1 MCISFHYR
9 FEIIYIII
17 STITYGLKETSKT
30 ILQNR
35 HKEYK
40 KNISFLTGLIKYFA
54 IISMIVF
61 YFIKKNS
68 MVKKQKTLKK

>member
-9 FEIIYIII
+9 FEILYIII

>member
-30 ILQNR
+30 FLQNR

>member
-61 YFIKKNS
+61 YFIKK
-68 MVKKQKTLKK
+68 KFHGEKTENP

>member
-54 IISMIVF
+54 IISMIF
-61 YFIKKNS
+61 NRSYKIFCNY
-68 MVKKQKTLKK
+68 LNDNLLFH